1 MKLKRGICRVAG
13 LILSGMLLASCGGGG
28 GSSSGSSA
36 GAPAATPPPVAIT
49 QPDAVR
55 LAKSDP
61 KPQAAD
67 LLSDVYVAY
76 R

>member
-1 MKLKRGICRVAG
+1 
-13 LILSGMLLASCGGGG
+13 ML
-28 GSSSGSSA
+28 
-36 GAPAATPPPVAIT
+36 PPPSDAGGELFCDIGFSADNHYDKAWVAQLIE
-49 QPDAVR
+49 DAVR

-76 R
+76 P

>member
-1 MKLKRGICRVAG
+1 MLFRQRCSAEGWLDAAQFERVDAEVAQ
-13 LILSGMLLASCGGGG
+13 LIE
-28 GSSSGSSA
+28 
-36 GAPAATPPPVAIT
+36 
-49 QPDAVR
+49 DAVR

>member
-1 MKLKRGICRVAG
+1 MRR
-13 LILSGMLLASCGGGG
+13 
-28 GSSSGSSA
+28 SSSAS
-36 GAPAATPPPVAIT
+36 TREVAQLIE
-49 QPDAVR
+49 DAVR